1 METNKN
7 KFNLFKLLQNIAVI
21 GLILVIGLVSLFIT
35 GVLPRTMVAI
45 ELTTMVGLALF
56 GILLILPWANY
67 YNQNRYK
74 ILSLSFLIA
83 TGICIL
89 LWEIATLIVFGAL
102 RKQTGDLGILH
113 FVRITLF
120 LSMQVIIASSIC
132 SCVIKFY
139 KKYIPFQVVIYLSL
153 AYVDFYLSTL
163 LFGVLIQD
171 GAIDFSTKVRDLL
184 FFNPI
189 VRALIILSV
198 AYLIAFFGIISGSRR
213 RRVRNAIL
221 AKNRKLSGDVGILD
235 LDDEDEPETNKKSTN
250 DAETQL
256 EKIKTMLDKGL
267 ITQAEYDAKR
277 KSIIDNM

>member
-1 METNKN
+1 MKENKN
-7 KFNLFKLLQNIAVI
+7 KFNLFKLLQNIALI
-21 GLILVIGLVSLFIT
+21 GLILVIGLIALFAT
-35 GVLPRTMVAI
+35 GVLPRTMGAI
-45 ELTTMVGLALF
+45 EFTTMVGLALF

-74 ILSLSFLIA
+74 ILSLVFLIA

-89 LWEIATLIVFGAL
+89 LWEISTLVVFGAL
-102 RKQTGDLGILH
+102 RKNSGSTGILH
-113 FVRITLF
+113 LVRITLF

-163 LFGVLIQD
+163 LFGVTI
-171 GAIDFSTKVRDLL
+171 GSGEIGFSSTVKDLL

-189 VRALIILSV
+189 VRALMILAV
-198 AYLIAFFGIISGSRR
+198 AYLIAFFSIITNSRK

-221 AKNRKLSGDVGILD
+221 AKNRKLSGDIGLID
-235 LDDEDEPETNKKSTN
+235 MDDDEEEPKAKSN
-250 DAETQL
+250 DTEAQL
-256 EKIKTMLDKGL
+256 EKLKGMFDKGL
-267 ITQAEYDAKR
+267 INQEEYDAKR
-277 KSIIDNM
+277 RTILEKM

>member
-1 METNKN
+1 MKENKK

-21 GLILVIGLVSLFIT
+21 GLIMVIGLVALFVT
-35 GVLPRTMVAI
+35 GVLPRTLGAI

-83 TGICIL
+83 TSICIL
-89 LWEIATLIVFGAL
+89 LWEIATLVIFGAL
-102 RKQTGDLGILH
+102 HKQAGSMGILH
-113 FVRITLF
+113 FVRITVF
-120 LSMQVIIASSIC
+120 LSMQVIIASGIC

-153 AYVDFYLSTL
+153 AYIDFYLSTL
-163 LFGVLIQD
+163 LFGVILNA
-171 GAIDFSTKVRDLL
+171 GEIDFSTKVRDLL

-189 VRALIILSV
+189 VRALMILAV
-198 AYLIAFFGIISGSRR
+198 VYLVSFFGIITNSRK

-221 AKNRKLSGDVGILD
+221 AKNRKLSGDIGILD
-235 LDDEDEPETNKKSTN
+235 IDDDDEPEQATTKIS
-250 DAETQL
+250 DSEAQL
-256 EKIKTMLDKGL
+256 EKIKNMYEKGL
-267 ITQAEYDAKR
+267 ITKEEYDAKR
-277 KSIIDNM
+277 QSIIDKM

>member
-1 METNKN
+1 MEENKN
-7 KFNLFKLLQNIAVI
+7 KFNLFKLLQNITLI
-21 GLILVIGLVSLFIT
+21 GLILVIGLITLFAT
-35 GVLPRTMVAI
+35 GALPRTMGAI
-45 ELTTMVGLALF
+45 EFTTMVGLALF

-74 ILSLSFLIA
+74 TLSLVFLIA

-89 LWEIATLIVFGAL
+89 LWEISTLVVFGAL
-102 RKQTGDLGILH
+102 RKASGSTGILH
-113 FVRITLF
+113 LVRITLF

-163 LFGVLIQD
+163 LFGVTI
-171 GAIDFSTKVRDLL
+171 GSGEIGFSSTVKDLL

-189 VRALIILSV
+189 VRALMILAV
-198 AYLIAFFGIISGSRR
+198 AYLITFFSIITNSRK

-221 AKNRKLSGDVGILD
+221 AKDRKLSGDIGLID
-235 LDDEDEPETNKKSTN
+235 MDDNEEEPKAKSN
-250 DAETQL
+250 DTEAQL
-256 EKIKTMLDKGL
+256 EKLKGMFDKGL
-267 ITQAEYDAKR
+267 INQEEYDAKR
-277 KSIIDNM
+277 RVILEKM